1 MSLQGAIEHSQAQ
14 LEIFEEGLVRSQYA
28 ELLGL
33 LRELQERRS
42 APLYSPVKPED
53 IANGWYWLVDPDG
66 RESVCG
72 ILGATVFGYRPWNL
86 HGLISEGYTFY
97 RVPDMEV
104 AE

>member
-1 MSLQGAIEHSQAQ
+1 MGLTQKVLVFILAGYFLFSGLYVFLKLCDLATPIWFEAEYRYIRVNPE
-14 LEIFEEGLVRSQYA
+14 EIT
-28 ELLGL
+28 
-33 LRELQERRS
+33 
-42 APLYSPVKPED
+42 
-53 IANGWYWLVDPDG
+53 NGWYWMVDPDG